1 LNDPIRKETGWLAS
15 LRGENRVLLLCLL
28 PALIL
33 VIVFQFIPSV
43 QTIWYS
49 LTDVALLGKKALKW
63 DFLGLANYT
72 RLVSDRYFWKSVA
85 ITMRYVA
92 ISLVFRFAIGLISAL
107 FLSSK
112 MKGRT
117 VISLFLLLPMAI
129 PGVMHAY
136 VWISM
141 LEPRAGTINSV
152 LRWIGL
158 PPQSWTYGRITE
170 SLIMINTWA
179 GYVLPMLIMAS
190 ALVSIPKEYHEAA
203 EVYGASAW
211 MKYWKIIFPIIRLP
225 LMFCLIIIVKEDMDD
240 FTYAYMYTG
249 ETPRAD
255 YKSELLSLYAYHR
268 AFNYYELGYG
278 CAVGLILALTI
289 LVLTLAQV
297 KAGRLAK

>member
-1 LNDPIRKETGWLAS
+1 MAALG
-15 LRGENRVLLLCLL
+15 GGNRVLLLCLL

-33 VIVFQFIPSV
+33 VVTFQFIPSV

-49 LTDVALLGKKALKW
+49 FTNIALLGKKALKW
-63 DFLGLANYT
+63 DFLGVRNYIK
-72 RLVSDRYFWKSVA
+72 LLSDRYFWKSVMV
-85 ITMRYVA
+85 TMRYVA

-117 VISLFLLLPMAI
+117 LISLFLLMPMAI

-141 LEPRAGTINSV
+141 LEPRAGTINTA
-152 LRWIGL
+152 LKWIGL

-190 ALVSIPKEYHEAA
+190 ALASIPKEYHEAA
-203 EVYGASAW
+203 EIYGASVW
-211 MKYWKIIFPIIRLP
+211 MKYWKVIFPIIRLP

-249 ETPRAD
+249 EAPRAD
-255 YKSELLSLYAYHR
+255 YKSELLSLYAYHK
-268 AFNYYELGYG
+268 AFYDYELGYG

-289 LVLTLAQV
+289 IVLTMAQV
-297 KAGRLAK
+297 KAGRLSK